1 MLYLALVSKYLMKR
15 VHFIAIGGSAMHN
28 LALAL
33 HREGYRI
40 TGSDDEIAEPSRSR
54 LLKAGILPEKIGWY
68 PEKITDDTDQV
79 IVGMHARKDNP
90 ELLRAIEM
98 GIQVFSYPEYLY
110 ERAKQKKR
118 IVIAGSHGKT
128 TITSMIL
135 HVLQDVGIDSD
146 YMVGAQLEG
155 FEIMVR
161 LSDSAKFMIL
171 EGDEYL
177 TSPIDSRPKFIHYK
191 PDIAVISGIGWD
203 HMNVFPTFE
212 KYLDQFRMLIKDM
225 PLDGTLVYFSGDTEV
240 VRLAGESMCQ
250 CLPYNT
256 HPHTIE
262 KEMFLLQ
269 LADGTN
275 VPVKIFGSHNM
286 SNISAALQVCRLMGV
301 GDEQFYRSVS
311 TFSGASLRLQLVKSG
326 LNKSVY
332 RDFAHAPSKVKAS
345 VKALREKYPERSLI
359 ACLELHTYS
368 SLSKNFIDQYHG
380 SLNDSDQAL
389 VFYDP
394 HAVALKKLPP
404 LEFNDIRKA
413 FGFNGLVVCSDPREI
428 DVFINQYFVANST
441 IVFMS
446 SGSFAG
452 YNLNNLII

>member
-110 ERAKQKKR
+110 ERAKRKKR

-212 KYLDQFRMLIKDM
+212 KYLDQ
-225 PLDGTLVYFSGDTEV
+225 
-240 VRLAGESMCQ
+240 
-250 CLPYNT
+250 
-256 HPHTIE
+256 
-262 KEMFLLQ
+262 
-269 LADGTN
+269 
-275 VPVKIFGSHNM
+275 
-286 SNISAALQVCRLMGV
+286 
-301 GDEQFYRSVS
+301 
-311 TFSGASLRLQLVKSG
+311 
-326 LNKSVY
+326 
-332 RDFAHAPSKVKAS
+332 
-345 VKALREKYPERSLI
+345 
-359 ACLELHTYS
+359 
-368 SLSKNFIDQYHG
+368 
-380 SLNDSDQAL
+380 
-389 VFYDP
+389 
-394 HAVALKKLPP
+394 
-404 LEFNDIRKA
+404 
-413 FGFNGLVVCSDPREI
+413 
-428 DVFINQYFVANST
+428 
-441 IVFMS
+441 
-446 SGSFAG
+446 
-452 YNLNNLII
+452 